1 MQLLAIRHDWPEK
14 AGFTISRPRG
24 RNDFTFLHFKD
35 SVTLEMDG
43 KRHRLYP
50 SACLFYAPGSPQ
62 WYTGNTAFRHNWLHL
77 DAKSGEK
84 LQQFGIPT
92 DQILYPKETDY
103 ISRLFYLLEAEFYGN
118 HPHRAE
124 IIQAYLTEFL
134 VRFARSLDPNS
145 TTPTVS
151 KDERRRLQMARRIL
165 LSAPEHPWTVAEIAA
180 EINLSASRFH
190 ASYKTVF
197 GISPMRDLIETRI
210 QSAKNLLLSEELS
223 VQDIAEQLGYHSVNH
238 FIRQFKSGTGVSPL
252 QYRKNNAAET

>member
-1 MQLLAIRHDWPEK
+1 
-14 AGFTISRPRG
+14 
-24 RNDFTFLHFKD
+24 
-35 SVTLEMDG
+35 
-43 KRHRLYP
+43 
-50 SACLFYAPGSPQ
+50 
-62 WYTGNTAFRHNWLHL
+62 
-77 DAKSGEK
+77 
-84 LQQFGIPT
+84 
-92 DQILYPKETDY
+92 
-103 ISRLFYLLEAEFYGN
+103 
-118 HPHRAE
+118 
-124 IIQAYLTEFL
+124 
-134 VRFARSLDPNS
+134 
-145 TTPTVS
+145 
-151 KDERRRLQMARRIL
+151 MARRIL